1 VAITAS
7 MPHAAT
13 FSACRRAPTDA
24 MVITPAA
31 LSAAISSGLG
41 AWANEA
47 TGTLASMTSATRRAA
62 SGASARIF
70 TPNAAVVPAL
80 VCSIA
85 ALSSARVMV
94 AEAIIPSPPASHTA
108 VTSRGPDT

>member
-7 MPHAAT
+7 MPQAAT
-13 FSACRRAPTDA
+13 FSACLRAPTEA
-24 MVITPAA
+24 IVTTPAA
-31 LSAAISSGLG
+31 LRPAISSGRG

-47 TGTLASMTSATRRAA
+47 TGTPASMTSATRRAA

-70 TPNAAVVPAL
+70 TPNGLLVPART
-80 VCSIA
+80 CSIA

-94 AEAIIPSPPASHTA
+94 AEAIIPSPPASQTA
-108 VTSRGPDT
+108 VTSGGPET